1 MLERHKL
8 EKAKI
13 NVKTIQQKIFFA
25 RSKRFLKVKSE
36 SSKLFQE
43 MIKDVLRVLVHGDFE
58 PLWCSTR

>member
-1 MLERHKL
+1 MK
-8 EKAKI
+8 KPKI

-43 MIKDVLRVLVHGDFE
+43 MIKDMLRVLVHGDFE
-58 PLWCSTR
+58 PLWRST